1 MSSVVIAVCVS
12 HLQDCFL
19 SRRDYIA
26 ISKVALSSRTNVRD
40 LRFLAA
46 LEMTNRGRRRIF
58 AIATQ
63 PRMRMKEAYLAQRL
77 RP

>member
-26 ISKVALSSRTNVRD
+26 ISKVALSSRTTDCVKTFSEPFDGAQGERISTQFLVRPH
-40 LRFLAA
+40 RSW
-46 LEMTNRGRRRIF
+46 
-58 AIATQ
+58 
-63 PRMRMKEAYLAQRL
+63 
-77 RP
+77 